1 MSLAS
6 FFTKNGNKNKF
17 KKCALLVDIGS
28 ASVTVALVLLENTV
42 SNIIATATTD
52 IAILSDLTYDRFEKE
67 MQKALVASLGKIL
80 KNTTVPLD
88 RINVCLASPWYA
100 SQVRTAKLVRLA
112 SFPVSKSILDDMIKR
127 ELKSFQE
134 EEVKSKNLAGDAVRG
149 IESQTIRARLNGYE
163 THQPIGLTAKE
174 LELTIFL
181 SVASESTLK
190 NIEEIISRVYAA
202 PIMFSS
208 FLSMTYLV
216 ARDFFPTQE
225 NYILLDVGGE
235 VTDISLVKENGLQQS
250 FSFPLGK
257 NFILRR
263 LSEGLKR
270 SIAESETLWALHLEG
285 KTDGAVRDACSRI
298 LLLARNEWQTEFQ
311 KALYVASKDL
321 SIPDL
326 ILLTVDDD
334 VAVWFSDTIKDEQFH
349 QSTLVG
355 KEFKILFM
363 NGSLFNSS
371 LSFGAKAS
379 RDASIMIE
387 TIGMRYLFAANI
399 GAE

>member
-1 MSLAS
+1 MSIAS

-17 KKCALLVDIGS
+17 KKCALLIDIGS
-28 ASVTVALVLLENTV
+28 GSVTVALVLLENTV
-42 SNIIATATTD
+42 SDVIATATTD
-52 IAILSDLTYDRFEKE
+52 IAVLSDLTYARFEKE
-67 MQKALVASLGKIL
+67 MQKALISSLSKII
-80 KNTTVPLD
+80 KNSTVPLD
-88 RINVCLASPWYA
+88 RINVCLSSPWYA

-112 SFPVSKSILDDMIKR
+112 PFPVSKSILDDMIRR
-127 ELKSFQE
+127 ELKAFE
-134 EEVKSKNLAGDAVRG
+134 EEEIKSKNLAGDAVRG

-181 SVASESTLK
+181 SVASETTLK
-190 NIEEIISRVYAA
+190 SIEDIISRVYAA
-202 PIMFSS
+202 PVMFSS

-216 ARDFFPTQE
+216 ARDFFPNQE
-225 NYILLDVGGE
+225 NYMLLDVGGE
-235 VTDISLVKENGLQQS
+235 VSDISLVKENGLQQS

-270 SIAESETLWALHLEG
+270 TIAESKTLWTLHIEG
-285 KTDGAVRDACSRI
+285 KTDGTVKDDCDRI
-298 LLLARNEWQTEFQ
+298 LLLARNEWQTAFQ
-311 KALYVASKDL
+311 KALYTASKDL
-321 SIPDL
+321 SIPDI

-349 QSTLVG
+349 QNTLVG

-371 LSFGAKAS
+371 LSFGLKAS

-387 TIGMRYLFAANI
+387 TIAMRYLFATNL
-399 GAE
+399 ETE